1 MLPALDT
8 FKYDYVLITKGN
20 RPFLLLS
27 IDHKLRKYFNLK
39 SYFKYLE
46 YCFNNCRYER
56 YAHLNTVLHV

>member
-1 MLPALDT
+1 MLPAVDT

-46 YCFNNCRYER
+46 F
-56 YAHLNTVLHV
+56 